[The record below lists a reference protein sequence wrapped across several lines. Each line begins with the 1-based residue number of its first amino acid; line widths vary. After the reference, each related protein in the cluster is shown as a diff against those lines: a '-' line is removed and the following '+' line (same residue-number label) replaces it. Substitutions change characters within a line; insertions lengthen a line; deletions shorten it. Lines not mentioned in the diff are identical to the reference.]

1 MIGMTVGAFLTSWI
15 KLPRIDL
22 NVWLMTWM
30 LLFLWLF
37 AISPEEHGLPQI
49 LPQQLMIPAAALV
62 ALGNGYNTTYN
73 YILAERKCRAAGL
86 DNDQCQLGRRYT
98 ALANQAGVLC
108 GAYFCVMLVHFD
120 VFVQKEV

>member
-1 MIGMTVGAFLTSWI
+1 MLPSGAIERRSPRLHNTAHHPATGTSRAWHAFAI
-15 KLPRIDL
+15 IDL
-22 NVWLMTWM
+22 ETVLKIADFTVRGDV
-30 LLFLWLF
+30 
-37 AISPEEHGLPQI
+37 I
-49 LPQQLMIPAAALV
+49 
-62 ALGNGYNTTYN
+62 
-73 YILAERKCRAAGL
+73 AECRAAGL